1 MSLHHATSGEKI
13 DIRPLGAKLP
23 QTPSTALLRTD
34 ELEVMRVV
42 LPKGRSVPEHRI
54 AGEITIQCI
63 EGSVEVQAHDATQ
76 VLSAAEMLYLKGNVP
91 YALNALEDSCLLM
104 TILRKPGEEPPQTGI

>member
-34 ELEVMRVV
+34 DLEVMRVV
-42 LPKGRSVPEHRI
+42 LSKGRSVPEHRV

-63 EGSVEVQAHDATQ
+63 EGIVEVQAHDGVQ
-76 VLSAAEMLYLKGNVP
+76 VLSANEMLYLKGNVP
-91 YALNALEDSCLLM
+91 YALNALADSSLLM
-104 TILRKPGEEPPQTGI
+104 TILRKPGDEPPQAGL